1 MKLYNM
7 EESKILVVIGVLSVI
22 LIGIAVYL
30 FILDKKVK
38 SMEDK
43 LEEIKKSKK

>member
-38 SMEDK
+38 SMENK

>member
-1 MKLYNM
+1 M